1 MVEGVVLPIILA
13 LIMVGVGL
21 GLNPRGLVVE
31 SIRPKPLLLALSGLL
46 VAMPLA
52 GLAAASLFR
61 GDEGLRIGLMLLV
74 MSPVG
79 LLAAPLTGCR
89 RGNVPVALSLTLITG
104 LIYVAAAPFLVR
116 AIVSAASPSEHII
129 HLPAEVVFG
138 KILSITLLPL
148 AIGWLLNALL
158 PAATPRLSVW
168 LPRFT
173 MPLLLAVLGWIIWE
187 SRGVLVQAPFRLLVS
202 ILLINGASL
211 ACAAALAALGK
222 CDRPDRVTLATTFM
236 IRQEGAGLFVAVTLL
251 HEPAAAIPLIINI
264 VVSQI
269 AYMASEGMKLEQFNA
284 AAAVTLRG
292 IVNRRN
298 APKAR

>member
-104 LIYVAAAPFLVR
+104 LIYVARLRFLSARLFRPR
-116 AIVSAASPSEHII
+116 ARRSISSTFRQRWYSARSCRSPY
-129 HLPAEVVFG
+129 
-138 KILSITLLPL
+138 
-148 AIGWLLNALL
+148 
-158 PAATPRLSVW
+158 
-168 LPRFT
+168 
-173 MPLLLAVLGWIIWE
+173 
-187 SRGVLVQAPFRLLVS
+187 
-202 ILLINGASL
+202 SL
-211 ACAAALAALGK
+211 W
-222 CDRPDRVTLATTFM
+222 R
-236 IRQEGAGLFVAVTLL
+236 
-251 HEPAAAIPLIINI
+251 
-264 VVSQI
+264 
-269 AYMASEGMKLEQFNA
+269 
-284 AAAVTLRG
+284 
-292 IVNRRN
+292 
-298 APKAR
+298 